1 MESYHGLII
10 TAQDAIILVEASR
23 KKLIPTVSRR
33 LTDYER
39 ATLVK
44 NGAVF
49 VWNENSSN
57 MKRWTDGKN
66 WSASRVNGV
75 FLSYKEMQPTRTKE
89 RCVSYKNKGLVEQ
102 SFSVPLKCGGKVHV
116 VSYLTNDFAS
126 QGELPRPSIDRQF
139 TGLSIDMSLY
149 PRTLL
154 TGFDFNSGS
163 LKTSLK
169 RKLDV
174 DDTVDSFNASKK
186 QRSYSLPLKQPVKQL
201 LPSPRSLSVT
211 SLSTSS
217 IPTSPSSSSISSDS
231 YTFTPV
237 KNSRSPI
244 LLPPITI
251 SEKRQLPLFR
261 RSYIPVSASLTVG
274 SGNSSLP
281 FSRKLC
287 YSGTVVEDS
296 KILASLDHRFM

>member
-75 FLSYKEMQPTRTKE
+75 FLSYKEMQPTRAKE
-89 RCVSYKNKGLVEQ
+89 RCVSYKNRGLVKQ
-102 SFSVPLKCGGKVHV
+102 SFSVPLKTGGKVHV

-126 QGELPRPSIDRQF
+126 QGNLHRPSTDRKF
-139 TGLSIDMSLY
+139 SGLSIEMSLY
-149 PRTLL
+149 PKTLL
-154 TGFDFNSGS
+154 TGFEFNSGS
-163 LKTSLK
+163 LKSPLK
-169 RKLDV
+169 RKLDAE
-174 DDTVDSFNASKK
+174 DDNENFSASKK
-186 QRSYSLPLKQPVKQL
+186 QRSYSLPLKQPVNQL

-217 IPTSPSSSSISSDS
+217 IPTSPSSSSVSSDS

-244 LLPPITI
+244 LLPPITV
-251 SEKRQLPLFR
+251 SEKRQLSLFHR
-261 RSYIPVSASLTVG
+261 AYIPISASLTVA
-274 SGNSSLP
+274 SGDSSLP

-287 YSGTVVEDS
+287 YGGAAVEDS